1 MSLCPSPQRSP
12 GARAGGQQSWGGSQ
26 RAVAM
31 QTELLAALQSRGR
44 HGKGFPAVRGQVRS
58 PQGAFWRRALLN
70 SEFCDKRSWRRCA
83 GWERQQGAIARAG
96 EGGLRAEWPV
106 RFCAGYKLTGIVS
119 RGSK

>member
-1 MSLCPSPQRSP
+1 
-12 GARAGGQQSWGGSQ
+12 
-26 RAVAM
+26 M
-31 QTELLAALQSRGR
+31 QTEVLAALQSRGR

-70 SEFCDKRSWRRCA
+70 SEFCDEELEQMCRV
-83 GWERQQGAIARAG
+83 G
-96 EGGLRAEWPV
+96 EATGSDCKSRGGRAEWPV